1 MKNLKNLIEIAATLV
16 VEGKATV
23 ENAIEKA
30 IELDNQMCE
39 NTLGVLNN
47 QRGYNF
53 INSNNIVPTKG
64 LQIVKKSLYERF
76 NK

>member
-1 MKNLKNLIEIAATLV
+1 MKNLKNIIEIAATLV
-16 VEGKATV
+16 NEGKSTV

-39 NTLGVLNN
+39 NTLGVLSN